1 MADRRIGILII
12 PGTMGSVLKQEGKK
26 VWPINYGSYEHYANT
41 LTPVSKEVEPARLL
55 ITYQRLKL
63 ALQHNFP
70 TVTEFI
76 YDWRVNNIDHI
87 SLLKGKI
94 NSMDVDEVYIV
105 AHSMGG
111 IISKL
116 CLNEY
121 KDDPEIKK
129 VKKLITLGT
138 PWKGSMESVRT
149 LLYGSRVPD
158 KYLKFI
164 DKEAAKKVCKHFPS
178 VYQLLPTNDFLSR
191 LKAIDCVPYFLN
203 DRYFDEFDDFFQ
215 GVMHEEF
222 SENHS
227 FDGVFNDY
235 YKLLHQD
242 ISDDVELHEIIGV
255 GKPTIKII
263 CENTR
268 KEPYVYYDEG
278 DGTVPLLSAYSNL
291 SERENYFAY
300 FVNGASHNG
309 MPYKGEI
316 LTLIKDIIH
325 GNEFHQND
333 SIFNDLDSAY
343 YKKFSGYISKIACPV
358 DISIRDNDGN
368 IIYGNIETID
378 SDEIRDL
385 MQTDYEVDDI
395 GSTTYVIFND
405 NDETSIDNFNGLVI
419 DAYDKGLTSI
429 SLEKY
434 EDGQITERKAF
445 KAFEIDVDLQAE
457 FLLKEETEQ
466 SSLVLKKDGEI
477 QKTLELDDV
486 AIDEGQV
493 ELPSTSIDFSGE
505 HLKYLDEKEVYI
517 GKDSITLHVTD
528 IVAGDFEPKQT
539 HILINDVEYIIED
552 GSLNLDADIL
562 AHGKNEIEYFTI
574 DEYDYTEKKKKVT
587 LYYFHNVASK
597 VEFLFKD
604 QFYLVHLTEDA
615 VYSRVASAYGLQGI
629 KPDYNFKNTEG
640 VAGYQVVYHGIDR
653 EVEIKYVDFFG
664 EEASFH
670 FIIDEKI
677 AKKIVKGSAA
687 VSDVEKFVEKLNLE
701 DVKYQFRI
709 KQKVGN
715 HKVLNDIHLS
725 KCHALEISSETSFVQ
740 IIKNVELDVSFETSS
755 EHISINSDIENY
767 DFIFKVL
774 DIDQQYVLDL
784 ELTSRFTFTIDE
796 GPQKENREIVE
807 NFEVEYLPGSG
818 SYKLVLALKNLKELL
833 SGYWKPENKI
843 LGIAKL
849 EIISVKNSASI
860 RSMNI
865 KIAQ

>member
-1 MADRRIGILII
+1 MTDRRIGILII

-26 VWPINYGSYEHYANT
+26 VWPINFGSYEHYANT
-41 LTPVSKEVEPARLL
+41 LTPLEKEVEPSHLL
-55 ITYQRLKL
+55 FTYKRLKKEL
-63 ALQHNFP
+63 KRNFP
-70 TVTEFI
+70 IVTEFI
-76 YDWRVNNIDHI
+76 YDWRLNNTEHLDLLRKTI
-87 SLLKGKI
+87 S
-94 NSMDVDEVYIV
+94 SMDVDEVYIV

-116 CLNEY
+116 CLNEF
-121 KDDPEIKK
+121 KEEPEIKK

-138 PWKGSMESVRT
+138 PWKGSMEAVRT
-149 LLYGSRVPD
+149 LLYGSQVPE
-158 KYLKFI
+158 KYWKYI
-164 DKEAAKKVCKHFPS
+164 GKDAAKRICKQFPS
-178 VYQLLPTNDFLSR
+178 VYQLLPTSSFLDR
-191 LKAIDCVPYFLN
+191 LKSINCVPYFFN
-203 DRYFDEFDDFFQ
+203 DSYFDEFDGFFQ
-215 GVMHEEF
+215 GVLQEEF
-222 SENHS
+222 SKYHS
-227 FDGVFNDY
+227 FDSVFNEY
-235 YKLLHQD
+235 YSLLNQEIADD
-242 ISDDVELHEIIGV
+242 IELHEIIGL
-255 GKPTIKII
+255 GKRTIKII
-263 CENTR
+263 CENSR

-291 SERENYFAY
+291 RDVENYSAY

-309 MPYKGEI
+309 LPWKKEI
-316 LTLIKDIIH
+316 IDLIKDIIND
-325 GNEFHQND
+325 NEFTPND
-333 SIFNDLDSAY
+333 SIFNDLDSAH

-378 SDEIRDL
+378 PDEIKDL
-385 MQTDYEVDDI
+385 MQTDYEVDEV

-405 NDETSIDNFNGLVI
+405 NDGTSIDNFNGLVI

-434 EDGQITERKAF
+434 EEGEITERKAF

-457 FLLKEETEQ
+457 FLLNEETEQ

-486 AIDEGQV
+486 AIDEDQV
-493 ELPSTSIDFSGE
+493 KLPSTSIEFSGE

-517 GKDSITLHVTD
+517 GKDIITLHVTD

-574 DEYDYTEKKKKVT
+574 DEYDYTEMKKKVT
-587 LYYFHNVASK
+587 LYYFYNVTSK

-604 QFYLVHLTEDA
+604 KFYLVHLTEDEM
-615 VYSRVASAYGLQGI
+615 YSKAASVLGFPGI
-629 KPDYNFKNTEG
+629 RPNYTFNNMDG
-640 VAGYQVVYHGIDR
+640 VAGDHVVYHGIDR
-653 EVEIKYVDFFG
+653 ELKIKYVDFFE
-664 EEASFH
+664 EEASFN
-670 FIIDEKI
+670 FTIDEEI

-687 VSDVEKFVEKLNLE
+687 VSDVQKFVEKLNLE
-701 DVKYQFRI
+701 DAKYQFRI
-709 KQKVGN
+709 KQKIGN
-715 HKVLNDIHLS
+715 HKVLNDTHLS
-725 KCHALEISSETSFVQ
+725 KCHALEISSETSFVE

-755 EHISINSDIENY
+755 EHISIKSDIENY

-774 DIDQQYVLDL
+774 DIDQQYVPDL

-796 GPQKENREIVE
+796 GPQKEKREIVE
-807 NFEVEYLPGSG
+807 NFEVEYLSGSG
-818 SYKLVLALKNLKELL
+818 SYKLVLTLNNLKELL

-843 LGIAKL
+843 LGVAKL
-849 EIISVKNSASI
+849 EIISVKNSATI
-860 RSMNI
+860 RSVNI